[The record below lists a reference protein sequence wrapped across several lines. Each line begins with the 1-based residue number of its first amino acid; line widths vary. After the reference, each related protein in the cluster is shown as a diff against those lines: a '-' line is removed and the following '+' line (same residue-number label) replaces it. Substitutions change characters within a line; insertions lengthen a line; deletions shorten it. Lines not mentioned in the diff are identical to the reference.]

1 MFSCFRTF
9 LFKEIKKPSQPLLDR
24 SLAWKY
30 LSLSGLDVCFF
41 VMLKSVLPCHPH
53 WCICSLWE
61 GNGVLYLQHRKGA
74 HRPSSCISCK
84 ARLLALGTDPNNWRW
99 SCFVS
104 WLCHWMHC
112 PSSDYVTYLPWWPCK
127 PGSELTS
134 WECCSWWYVL
144 YCLLSSMKWVSSV
157 GGGSKCHLLN
167 IAHCLELDSC

>member
-112 PSSDYVTYLPWWPCK
+112 PSSDYVTYLPWWPQHLQARQWVDIL
-127 PGSELTS
+127 G
-134 WECCSWWYVL
+134 VL
-144 YCLLSSMKWVSSV
+144 LLVV
-157 GGGSKCHLLN
+157 GIILFAVLHEVGLL
-167 IAHCLELDSC
+167 CWRW